1 MQHIV
6 SIVGS
11 CDTPQVVQIYPLHE
25 TDSGSCTLIKD
36 PERPETWPLA
46 GKIIKLKDDK
56 VFGHW
61 MCGSKNQKLVNMSYG
76 RGRSKPEMK

>member
-1 MQHIV
+1 MKQIDG
-6 SIVGS
+6 GS
-11 CDTPQVVQIYPLHE
+11 CI
-25 TDSGSCTLIKD
+25 LIKD

-61 MCGSKNQKLVNMSYG
+61 MCGSKTQKWKLVNMSCG
-76 RGRSKPEMK
+76 RGRNDMMVF